1 MKKVVR
7 IRENLGHVCVS
18 VAKLLTMRVA
28 TGTKVLLY
36 PSSTCIDYI
45 FFVRRFQLL
54 LDQNAFC
61 VPFDVPMG
69 SSDVL
74 QRLSSLH
81 RVCCHPQNPYMSLE
95 GKWIHLRSEL

>member
-54 LDQNAFC
+54 LD
-61 VPFDVPMG
+61 
-69 SSDVL
+69 
-74 QRLSSLH
+74 
-81 RVCCHPQNPYMSLE
+81 
-95 GKWIHLRSEL
+95 